1 MKVIFTP
8 SGQDVTLPDA
18 ALELAQ
24 SYGTGMMDANELRHL
39 AATLASYP
47 WDKGGIV
54 VEIGAYEGG
63 TTVFMARILK
73 LLGHTVPILSID
85 PFERAPE
92 NPGNAQGHYAVYLER
107 ITRESVTDTCMP
119 LVAFSQDAA
128 PVVPEKIAVLIVDGA
143 HHYEQVTQDLA
154 LYTPKVLPG
163 GLIFI
168 DDYGPLYP
176 DVVRATDEFFA
187 GRAAF
192 RILHQTY
199 FVVAQRV
206 A

>member
-1 MKVIFTP
+1 MKVIFAP
-8 SGQDVTLPDA
+8 SGHAVILPDT

-24 SYGTGMMDANELRHL
+24 SYGTGMMDASELLHL
-39 AATLASYP
+39 AGTLACYP

-63 TTVFMARILK
+63 TTVFMARILT
-73 LLGHTVPILSID
+73 LLGHRVPIVSID
-85 PFERAPE
+85 PFERAQADVG
-92 NPGNAQGHYAVYLER
+92 NPQGHYAVYLER
-107 ITRESVTDTCMP
+107 IAREGVADTCMP

-128 PVVPEKIAVLIVDGA
+128 PVVPERIAVLIVDGS

-154 LYTPKVLPG
+154 LYAPKVLPG

-168 DDYGPLYP
+168 DDYDPLYP
-176 DVVRATDEFFA
+176 GVVRATDEYFI
-187 GRAAF
+187 GSPAF